1 MHLVFLKCASRGS
14 AVGSSNQPQCP
25 LQKQKLQDFIERD
38 ERISKY
44 IEGYHAHG
52 LEDPIMERCLF
63 SAHSFTFSRQCQQ
76 KPKQVLKI
84 AIFFVCENLQAE
96 SKILHGFAKG
106 QENTRESQG
115 RTKLWGLHNHLS
127 RHLLYNNNN

>member
-14 AVGSSNQPQCP
+14 AVGYSNQPQCP

-52 LEDPIMERCLF
+52 LEDPI
-63 SAHSFTFSRQCQQ
+63 
-76 KPKQVLKI
+76 K
-84 AIFFVCENLQAE
+84 
-96 SKILHGFAKG
+96 
-106 QENTRESQG
+106 
-115 RTKLWGLHNHLS
+115 
-127 RHLLYNNNN
+127 